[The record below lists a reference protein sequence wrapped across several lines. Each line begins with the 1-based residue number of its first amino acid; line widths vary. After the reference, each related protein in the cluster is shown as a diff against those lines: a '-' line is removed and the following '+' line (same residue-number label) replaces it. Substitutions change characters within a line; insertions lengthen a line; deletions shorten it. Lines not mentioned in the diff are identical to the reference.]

1 MSAVAL
7 TFECVKKKKEKRNVH
22 ESDAILLRYN
32 ELSAIITGLSLA
44 VIQLLGVRILETLQD
59 SLSLGASLEK
69 SLVFFFLRMHDDAS
83 LKQYNFIRQKLPTHL

>member
-7 TFECVKKKKEKRNVH
+7 TFGCVKRKKEKRNVH

-69 SLVFFFLRMHDDAS
+69 SRFFFLRMHDDAS

>member
-69 SLVFFFLRMHDDAS
+69 SRFFLRMHDDAS
-83 LKQYNFIRQKLPTHL
+83 LKQYNFIKQKLPTHL